1 MQIVVEPDR
10 RSWENA
16 ARHADFWPLQQD
28 WDYGLAVRWQ
38 GRPVLRLLAMDQ
50 ENVCGALQL
59 VGRRWLGFAELWLA
73 LRGPVPFGAAAAG
86 AAALLAASPRGIA
99 RLSFVAPEIAAAPEN
114 AARWLG
120 RARVYTGHSCA
131 ILDLGAGDEAVLRA
145 NLHQKWRN
153 RLAASER
160 GGLRIETAQQGK
172 WIDWVVERYEDVHA
186 TKGFE
191 GPSREFVARVA
202 GLKAPRATLAVVAL
216 DANEPVAGALFVRHG
231 PDASYY
237 VAAATDEGRK
247 RNAANLVLWRGLLAL
262 KAAGVR
268 KVDLGTIDTD
278 RSPGLARFK
287 LGTGAIPRT
296 LAGTYL

>member
-10 RSWENA
+10 RSWESA
-16 ARHADFWPLQQD
+16 ARQADFWPLQQD

-38 GRPVLRLLAMDQ
+38 GRPVLRLLAVDR

-59 VGRRWLGFAELWLA
+59 VGRRWLGFVEIWLA
-73 LRGPVPFGAAAAG
+73 LRGPVPLDAGDSG
-86 AAALLAASPRGIA
+86 AAALLAAIPRGIA
-99 RLSFVAPEIAAAPEN
+99 RLSFVAPEIAAAPDN
-114 AARWLG
+114 AARWQG

-131 ILDLGAGDEAVLRA
+131 ILDLAAGDEAALRA
-145 NLHQKWRN
+145 GLHQKWRN
-153 RLAASER
+153 RLAAAER
-160 GGLRIETAQQGK
+160 GGLRVESAAQGK
-172 WIDWVVERYEDVHA
+172 WIDWVVQRYEDVHA

-191 GPSREFVARVA
+191 GPSRAFVAQIA
-202 GLKAPRATLAVVAL
+202 GLKAPRAALAVVAL
-216 DANEPVAGALFVRHG
+216 EGNEPVAGALFVRHG

-237 VAAATDEGRK
+237 VAATTDDGRK
-247 RNAANLVLWRGLLAL
+247 RKAANLVLWRGLLAL

-287 LGTGAIPRT
+287 LGTGATPRT

>member
-1 MQIVVEPDR
+1 MQILVEPDR
-10 RSWENA
+10 RSWEDA
-16 ARHADFWPLQQD
+16 ARQSDFWPLQQD
-28 WDYGLAVRWQ
+28 WDYGLAARWRRQ
-38 GRPVLRLLAMDQ
+38 NVLRLLATDAG
-50 ENVCGALQL
+50 NVCGALQL

-73 LRGPVPFGAAAAG
+73 LRGPVLFDANESAAD
-86 AAALLAASPRGIA
+86 ALLAKIPHGLT
-99 RLSFVAPEIAAAPEN
+99 RLGVVAPEIAAAPAN
-114 AARWLG
+114 DASWHG
-120 RARVYTGHSCA
+120 RSRVYTGHSCA
-131 ILDLGAGDEAVLRA
+131 IVDLAAGDEARLRA
-145 NLHQKWRN
+145 TLHPKWRN
-153 RLAASER
+153 RLAAAER
-160 GGLRIETAQQGK
+160 GGLRVETATQGK
-172 WIDWVVERYEDVHA
+172 WIDWVVARYEDLHA
-186 TKGFE
+186 AKGFE
-191 GPSREFVARVA
+191 GPSRDFVAQIA

-237 VAAATDEGRK
+237 VAATTDDGRK

-287 LGTGAIPRT
+287 LGTGATPRT